1 MSGATLAAA
10 FALALLVR
18 GSAANKFLCLDPD
31 DYLGSSQPFVPNNAD
46 TCDTTMNSWTGSGG
60 YLEGQDFSE
69 PWNCDGKSSNVSLYV
84 QYIGSMGCCGATGK
98 NACWEDYSHVCH
110 DPADYNR
117 SHVHVDAPRTCDASM
132 AYATRYPGQIFEGQ
146 NFSQAFSCDANLS
159 AIIDGVNFMW
169 STGCCGNGKS
179 ACWVDYSNVCLDP
192 ADYDGSK
199 KYTYKDDDGTTGT
212 STCDAAIAY
221 NLAPDKPLKDETSP
235 RLGAARGSHQLS
247 QMSFKGLQ
255 A

>member
-146 NFSQAFSCDANLS
+146 NFSQAFSCDAKSS

-179 ACWVDYSNVCLDP
+179 ACLKDYSGVCLDP
-192 ADYDGSK
+192 SDYDGSK
-199 KYTYKDDDGTTGT
+199 EFIDEEDDGDIDV
-212 STCDAAIAY
+212 SKMQ
-221 NLAPDKPLKDETSP
+221 APL
-235 RLGAARGSHQLS
+235 
-247 QMSFKGLQ
+247 
-255 A
+255 